1 VNLTQ
6 VQVFLTLADELH
18 FGRTAERVGLSQPRI
33 SRLVAALEREVGGA
47 VFERT
52 SRRVRLTPLGDR
64 LRQGW
69 QPAYDQLRAALDDA
83 RAAARQP
90 EGTLRLG
97 FTQTTGGTALTRLAG
112 AFTARYPGC
121 RLTLHEVGIGDPYQ
135 ALRRGDIDVLVNWL
149 AVDEPDLS
157 AGPAIDHQPRVLA
170 VASSHP
176 LARHASVSAEILA
189 DYPALATPPGHR
201 FLYDT
206 LVPPVTPAGRPV
218 RRTVAAESLNEGL
231 ALVAAGQAIHPTVAS
246 VPLVQRSDITL
257 VPIIG
262 LPALP
267 LGLIWCTAHE
277 NTRVRNLAALAAD
290 L

>member
-1 VNLTQ
+1 MNLTQ
-6 VQVFLTLADELH
+6 VQIFLTLADELH
-18 FGRTAERVGLSQPRI
+18 FGRTAERAGLSQPRI

-47 VFERT
+47 LFDRT
-52 SRRVRLTPLGDR
+52 SRRVRLTPLGTR

-69 QPAYDQLRAALDDA
+69 QPTYDQLRAALDDA

-189 DYPALATPPGHR
+189 DYPTLATPPGQR
-201 FLYDT
+201 TLYDT

-257 VPIIG
+257 VPITG

-277 NTRVRNLAALAAD
+277 NTRVRNLAALAAH